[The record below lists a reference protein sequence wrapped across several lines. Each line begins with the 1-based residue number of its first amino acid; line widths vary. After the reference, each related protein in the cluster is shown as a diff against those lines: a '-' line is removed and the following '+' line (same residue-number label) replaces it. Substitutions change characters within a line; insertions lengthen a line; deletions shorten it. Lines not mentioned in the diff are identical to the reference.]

1 MINKCDRVA
10 RLKRLEHLMDRQFKV
25 LGVDVGLDGLIGLV
39 PVVGDVITSFAGLY
53 IIFEAHRL
61 GARRWTVVRMLINW
75 GIDLGVGSVPVVGD
89 AFDFAW
95 KSNTMNVRLLIA
107 DLERRAEHL
116 REVNRESLR
125 AAAA

>member
-10 RLKRLEHLMDRQFKV
+10 RLKRLEQLMDRQFKV
-25 LGVDVGLDGLIGLV
+25 LGIDIGLDGLIGLV
-39 PVVGDVITSFAGLY
+39 PVVGDVLTSFVGLY

-61 GARRWTVVRMLINW
+61 GARRWTVVRMVLNW
-75 GIDLGVGSVPVVGD
+75 GIDLGIGSVPVVGD
-89 AFDFAW
+89 IFDFAW
-95 KSNTMNVRLLIA
+95 KSNTMNVRLLIV

-116 REVNRESLR
+116 REVNREAIR